1 MAVLKKFGFSSSF
14 LEWIETVLKHQQS
27 CVINAGTASPYFSL
41 EKGIRQEE
49 PTSAYLFI
57 LTI

>member
-14 LEWIETVLKHQQS
+14 LEWTEAVLKHQHS
-27 CVINAGTASPYFSL
+27 CVINDGTASPYFNF
-41 EKGIRQEE
+41 EKGVRQEE
-49 PTSAYLFI
+49 PISAYLFI